1 MSFSADVGLCLAVG
15 SPTSTTRRLSSHLLR
30 RANRS
35 KETIVSKPL
44 TGIRVLDLSKVLA
57 GPLCAQYLG
66 DLGADIIK
74 VETIG
79 QGDETRGWPPFPAP
93 GLGTVFLSANRN
105 KRSIAVD
112 LKKASG
118 REIVHALAKSA
129 DIAIE
134 SFGTGVAERL
144 SIDAASLRPLN
155 ERLIHCSISGFGRSG
170 PLKNS
175 PGYDVILQAFSGIMS
190 MTGDE
195 NGGYVRSPISP
206 IDQMTGVHA
215 FSGIMALLYAREKS
229 GHGGTIQVSL
239 FETAMGLLGY
249 NLQSYWE
256 RGVQPPKCG
265 SSHESLC
272 PYQAFE
278 AADGPIMIGVAN
290 DNLWRKFCGVAGLDT
305 IADAPRFRTNADRVK
320 HRAETL
326 GHVQLA
332 LARHSVKHWND
343 VLSNAGVP
351 CSPINS
357 LAQLLQHPHT
367 EASGIV
373 VEYDHHKAGRLKA
386 VGHPVLIFN
395 GAAPR
400 LLNLGAPGRPAPP
413 PPVLGQHTDE
423 VLTELGLSA
432 GNIDQLRRDR
442 VVG

>member
-1 MSFSADVGLCLAVG
+1 
-15 SPTSTTRRLSSHLLR
+15 
-30 RANRS
+30 
-35 KETIVSKPL
+35 
-44 TGIRVLDLSKVLA
+44 VLDLSKVLA

-74 VETIG
+74 VETVG
-79 QGDETRGWPPFPAP
+79 SGDETRGWPPFPAP

-112 LKKASG
+112 LKTARG

-144 SIDAASLRPLN
+144 GIDAATLRPLN
-155 ERLIHCSISGFGRSG
+155 ARLIHCSISGFGRSG

-175 PGYDVILQAFSGIMS
+175 PGYDVILQAFCGIMS

-195 NGGYVRSPISP
+195 DGGYIRSPISP

-215 FSGIMALLYAREKS
+215 FSGILSLLYAREKT
-229 GHGGTIQVSL
+229 GQGGTIQVSL
-239 FETAMGLLGY
+239 FETALGLLGY
-249 NLQSYWE
+249 NLQTYWE

-290 DNLWRKFCGVAGLDT
+290 DNLWRKFCGVTGLSAL
-305 IADAPRFRTNADRVK
+305 ADDPKFRTNADRVS
-320 HRAETL
+320 HRNEVL
-326 GHVQLA
+326 RHVKAA
-332 LARHSVKHWND
+332 LAANSVKHWND
-343 VLSNAGVP
+343 ALTAVGVP
-351 CSPINS
+351 CSPINT
-357 LAQLLQHPHT
+357 LAQLLDHPHT
-367 EASGIV
+367 AASGMI
-373 VEYDHHKAGRLKA
+373 VEYDHAHAGRLKA
-386 VGHPVLIFN
+386 VGHPVLIN
-395 GAAPR
+395 GEPR
-400 LLNLGAPGRPAPP
+400 QAGLP
-413 PPVLGQHTDE
+413 PPVAGQHTDD
-423 VLTELGLSA
+423 VLSELGWSRDR
-432 GNIDQLRRDR
+432 IDDLRRER